1 MIFPHWTSALVITLL
16 STLLFSGCSFSNSS
30 EKLPIGETV
39 LYQGTLQSL
48 GGVRL
53 ESEATH
59 LFVREDGTVF
69 YATSTIYDLS
79 DADYANRLLSISGTL
94 TKTEDDKAKDLL
106 LIKSLGFVS
115 LTNPSP
121 TPITRDTYVNER
133 LGFAM
138 MVRSDWTIVESGV
151 PEKMTF
157 QSPQLDPTTSTDT
170 VTVLKPQGNPEGMP
184 IEEWVKFYGFE
195 GAGEIPVP
203 YVKQVVSADQFPA
216 IRIDSEGVITYY
228 IAAGSQV
235 FTLNHIEQRG
245 DGNDLEYSTLFADML
260 YSFDPLA
267 DGQREEALAPVAGP
281 VNEPGPKADDE
292 VSETPVTVENA
303 APTTDYGL
311 PAIDSPSPIPS
322 DFAVLESS
330 TLHLRMGYPKLW
342 YWSRDG
348 LSIHFMEK
356 EDDETALVTLEILD
370 GSVDE
375 YGDGVSGDI
384 VWAKVPRDD
393 STYYRVSGDKA
404 YAADIKAM
412 AQSIS
417 RFEPTP

>member
-1 MIFPHWTSALVITLL
+1 MTFFHPLSLRAALTTSLL
-16 STLLFSGCSFSNSS
+16 SGLLLLSGCSFFNSPS
-30 EKLPIGETV
+30 DEAPQGETV

-69 YATSTIYDLS
+69 YATSTVYDLS

-94 TKTEDDKAKDLL
+94 TKAEDEKAKDLL
-106 LIKSLGFVS
+106 RIEGLGFVS

-138 MVRSDWTIVESGV
+138 MVRSDWTIKESAV
-151 PEKMTF
+151 PEEVTF
-157 QSPQLDPTTSTDT
+157 RSPFAPAIDPELPPLDPLTSTDE
-170 VTVLKPQGNPEGMP
+170 VTILKPQGNPEGMP

-203 YVKQVVSADQFPA
+203 YVRQVVSADQFPA

-228 IAAGSQV
+228 IAVSDQV
-235 FTLNHIEQRG
+235 FTLNHSEQLG
-245 DGNDLEYSTLFADML
+245 DGNDTEYAVLFADML

-267 DGQREEALAPVAGP
+267 DGQRAESAPAV
-281 VNEPGPKADDE
+281 EPQVDE
-292 VSETPVTVENA
+292 VDE
-303 APTTDYGL
+303 
-311 PAIDSPSPIPS
+311 PSNEESTESSASFPIPT

-342 YWSRDG
+342 YWSRSG
-348 LSIHFMEK
+348 LSILFT
-356 EDDETALVTLEILD
+356 ETGESEIAVVTLEILE
-370 GSVDE
+370 GEVDA
-375 YGDGVSGDI
+375 YSDGVSGDI
-384 VWAKVPRDD
+384 IWAKAPRDD
-393 STYYRVSGDKA
+393 STYYRVSGDVA
-404 YAADIKAM
+404 YESEIKTMAKIITRFDPPAA
-412 AQSIS
+412 
-417 RFEPTP
+417 E